1 MKQTFLTMER
11 RKNMTVLFIGRREF
25 LAQALTKIYNN
36 LEFTVYLNDWEDDF
50 LEQISQN
57 QPALVILEITRPERK
72 AFSACQKIKAAF
84 PDQPILLFST
94 HYREHYLQK
103 SLEAK
108 ATGYLH
114 QDLSM
119 EEINQGFQKVLK
131 GQATFPYP
139 TNPYSS
145 ALSPREIEIL
155 YLLRSNYTQEK
166 IASSLAIS
174 RRTVN
179 NHLAHIN
186 DKLNTQSSIAAVLRA
201 IELGIL

>member
-1 MKQTFLTMER
+1 
-11 RKNMTVLFIGRREF
+11 MTVLFIGRREF
-25 LAQALTKIYNN
+25 LAQALTRIYHN
-36 LEFTVYLNDWEDDF
+36 LTFTVYLNDWEDSF
-50 LEQISQN
+50 LEHISQS

-84 PDQPILLFST
+84 PNQSILLFST

-114 QDLSM
+114 QDLTM
-119 EEINQGFQKVLK
+119 EEINQGFQKVLT
-131 GQATFPYP
+131 GQITFPYP
-139 TNPYSS
+139 TNPYLPG
-145 ALSPREIEIL
+145 LSPREIEIL
-155 YLLRSNYTQEK
+155 YLLRRNYTQEK
-166 IASSLAIS
+166 IASTLTIS

-186 DKLNTQSSIAAVLRA
+186 DKLNTQSSMAAVLRA

>member
-1 MKQTFLTMER
+1 
-11 RKNMTVLFIGRREF
+11 MTVLFIGRREF
-25 LAQALTKIYNN
+25 LAQALTTIYKN
-36 LEFTVYLNDWEDDF
+36 LEFTVYLNGWEDSF
-50 LEQISQN
+50 LELISQN
-57 QPALVILEITRPERK
+57 QPTLVILEITRPERK

-84 PDQPILLFST
+84 PDQSVLLFST

-119 EEINQGFQKVLK
+119 KEINQGFQKVLT
-131 GQATFPYP
+131 GQITFPYP
-139 TNPYSS
+139 TSPYSS
-145 ALSPREIEIL
+145 GLSPREIEIL
-155 YLLRSNYTQEK
+155 YLLRRNYTQEK
-166 IASSLAIS
+166 IASTLTIS

-179 NHLAHIN
+179 NHLTHIN
-186 DKLNTQSSIAAVLRA
+186 DKLNTQSSMAAVLRA

>member
-1 MKQTFLTMER
+1 MAI
-11 RKNMTVLFIGRREF
+11 LFIGRREF
-25 LAQALTKIYNN
+25 LAQALTRIYHD
-36 LEFTVYLNDWEDDF
+36 LTFTVYLNDWEDGF
-50 LEQISQN
+50 LEQVSQS
-57 QPALVILEITRPERK
+57 QPGLVILEITRPERK
-72 AFSACQKIKAAF
+72 AFSACQKIKADF

-155 YLLRSNYTQEK
+155 YLLRRNYTQEK
-166 IASSLAIS
+166 IASTLAIS

-186 DKLNTQSSIAAVLRA
+186 DKLNTQSSMAAVLRA